1 MSGDVIDSLR
11 EKASFDFSQIEK
23 EYGKLVENSFKAEVI
38 FMNNSTSPS
47 KMANIEAIQ
56 KVKAEDVT
64 IERVTGGTIKPRI
77 KLHR

>member
-1 MSGDVIDSLR
+1 MSGDVIDGLR

-64 IERVTGGTIKPRI
+64 IERITGGTIKPRI